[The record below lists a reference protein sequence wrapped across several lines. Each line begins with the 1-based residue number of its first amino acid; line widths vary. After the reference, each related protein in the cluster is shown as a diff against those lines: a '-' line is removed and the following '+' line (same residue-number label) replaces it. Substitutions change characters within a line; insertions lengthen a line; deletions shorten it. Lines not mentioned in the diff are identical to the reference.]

1 MSVGSFLC
9 YTLPANMFRI
19 NVWFFRGSLMESPN
33 GPILWEWLRLI
44 AFAVKQRGG

>member
-33 GPILWEWLRLI
+33 GAILWERFRPM
-44 AFAVKQRGG
+44 AFTIDRRGG